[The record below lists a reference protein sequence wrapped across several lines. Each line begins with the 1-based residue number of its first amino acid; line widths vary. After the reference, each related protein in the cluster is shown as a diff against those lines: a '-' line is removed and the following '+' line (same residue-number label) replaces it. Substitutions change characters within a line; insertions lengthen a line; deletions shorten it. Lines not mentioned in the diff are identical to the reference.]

1 VLEYGVLARILP
13 SSMSEAT
20 RLLTVAMAQIL
31 VEGGQPAANLRRA
44 AEAIAR
50 AAERG
55 ADIVLL
61 PECLDLGWT
70 HPSARHAAQPIP
82 GLHCDVL
89 MEAAA
94 RSGIYVVAGLVEL
107 AGGKIYN
114 SAVVIDATGKLLHLH
129 RKIHELDFA
138 QELYATGDR
147 LGVVDTPLGVLGV
160 SICADN
166 FPESLSIGHV
176 LARMAA
182 QIILSPSSWA
192 VSADHDN
199 EREPYGELWQ
209 GAYAELHRWYDLPVV
224 AVSHV
229 GRLEEGPWKGRKVI
243 GCSMAFGGTGE
254 VLAQAPYGEA
264 AEALV
269 LARVPLRPAASPTGT
284 RLAAELRR
292 RGYSGG

>member
-1 VLEYGVLARILP
+1 
-13 SSMSEAT
+13 MSQV
-20 RLLTVAMAQIL
+20 LTVAMAQIL
-31 VEGGQPAANLRRA
+31 VKGGNPAANLRRA
-44 AEAIAR
+44 VESIGL

-70 HPSARHAAQPIP
+70 HPSARLGAQPIP
-82 GLHCDVL
+82 GRHCDAL
-89 MEAAA
+89 MKAAA
-94 RSGIYVVAGLVEL
+94 ERGIHLVAGLVER
-107 AGGKIYN
+107 AGEKIYN
-114 SAVVIDATGKLLHLH
+114 SAVVIDGTGKLIHLH

-138 QELYATGDR
+138 QGLYATGDR
-147 LGVVDTPLGVLGV
+147 LGVVETPLGVLGV

-176 LARMAA
+176 LARMGA

-192 VSADHDN
+192 VDADHDN
-199 EREPYGELWQ
+199 EREPYGELWR

-224 AVSHV
+224 AVSNV
-229 GRLEEGPWKGRKVI
+229 GRIEEGPWKGRKVI
-243 GCSMAFGGTGE
+243 GCSMAFGGGGE
-254 VLAQAPYGEA
+254 VLAQAPYGES

-284 RLAAELRR
+284 RLAEELRR
-292 RGYSGG
+292 RGYTGS

>member
-1 VLEYGVLARILP
+1 
-13 SSMSEAT
+13 
-20 RLLTVAMAQIL
+20 MAQIL

-44 AEAIAR
+44 VESIAL

-55 ADIVLL
+55 AEIVLL

-82 GLHCDVL
+82 GRHCDAL
-89 MEAAA
+89 MRAAA
-94 RSGIYVVAGLVEL
+94 ESGISVVAGLVER
-107 AGGKIYN
+107 AGGKLYN
-114 SAVVIDATGKLLHLH
+114 SAVVIDGGGKLLHLH
-129 RKIHELDFA
+129 RKIHELDIA
-138 QELYATGDR
+138 QDLYATGDR
-147 LGVVDTPLGVLGV
+147 LGVVDAPLGVLGV

-176 LARMAA
+176 LARMGA

-192 VSADHDN
+192 VRADYDQ
-199 EREPYGELWQ
+199 EREPYVDRWRV
-209 GAYAELHRWYDLPVV
+209 AYADLQRWYDLPVV

-229 GRLEEGPWKGRKVI
+229 GRLEEGPWKGRQAI
-243 GCSMAFGGTGE
+243 GCSVAIGGTGE

-269 LARVPLRPAASPTGT
+269 LARVPLRPAGSPTGT
-284 RLAAELRR
+284 RLADELRR
-292 RGYSGG
+292 RGYTGG

>member
-1 VLEYGVLARILP
+1 MPPAPQSV
-13 SSMSEAT
+13 
-20 RLLTVAMAQIL
+20 TVAMAQIL
-31 VEGGQPAANLRRA
+31 AEGGNPAANLRRA
-44 AEAIAR
+44 VESIGR
-50 AAERG
+50 AADLG
-55 ADIVLL
+55 ADLVLL

-82 GLHCDVL
+82 GPHCDL
-89 MEAAA
+89 LARAAA
-94 RSGIYVVAGLVEL
+94 DRGIPVVAGLVER
-107 AGGKIYN
+107 AGENLYN
-114 SAVVIDATGKLLHLH
+114 SAVVIDGSGKLVHLH

-147 LGVVDTPLGVLGV
+147 LGVVATPLGVLGV

-176 LARMAA
+176 LARMGA

-199 EREPYGELWQ
+199 EGEPYGALWR
-209 GAYAELHRWYDLPVV
+209 GAFAELYRWYDLPVV
-224 AVSHV
+224 AVSNV
-229 GRLEEGPWKGRKVI
+229 GRIEEGSWQGRKVI
-243 GCSMAFGGTGE
+243 GCSMAFGGAGE

-269 LARVPLRPAASPTGT
+269 LARVPLRPAGSATGT
-284 RLAAELRR
+284 RLAEELRR
-292 RGYSGG
+292 RGYAGG

>member
-1 VLEYGVLARILP
+1 MAQAP
-13 SSMSEAT
+13 QF
-20 RLLTVAMAQIL
+20 LTVAMAQIL
-31 VEGGQPAANLRRA
+31 VEGGKPAANLRRA
-44 AEAIAR
+44 DDYICR
-50 AAERG
+50 AAQGG

-70 HPSARHAAQPIP
+70 HLSARLDAQPIP
-82 GLHCDVL
+82 GRHCDAL
-89 MEAAA
+89 MQAAA
-94 RSGIYVVAGLVEL
+94 TSGIHVVAGLVER
-107 AGGKIYN
+107 AGERIYN
-114 SAVVIDATGKLLHLH
+114 SAVVVDGAGKLLHLH

-147 LGVVDTPLGVLGV
+147 LGVVETPLGVLGV

-176 LARMAA
+176 LARMGA

-192 VSADHDN
+192 VEADHDHA
-199 EREPYGELWQ
+199 REPYGELWR

-224 AVSHV
+224 AVSNV
-229 GRLEEGPWKGRKVI
+229 GWLEGGPWKGRKVI
-243 GCSMAFGGTGE
+243 GCSVAYDGAGK
-254 VLAQAPYGEA
+254 VLARAPYGEA

-284 RLAAELRR
+284 PLAEELRR
-292 RGYSGG
+292 RGYTGG